1 MTLKGHD
8 SATATKE
15 SSSYIRPGNLLGSP
29 RAESDTLMLR
39 DAFLQTA
46 DYASLT
52 QSKDRNFVVG
62 RRGTGK
68 SALFT
73 KVTEHYERAP
83 QTFVLSGQPTEY
95 EAIRL
100 QHLLSRDGASYQHM
114 RAASRVAWTIHIL
127 AGVAEDLRHH
137 YKAAKSKHFPF
148 LEAYLSE
155 HRTHFFHRGRRPPNR
170 GRGGS
175 VERCADLIAR
185 GMKDGRAPAELPGAL
200 ARLYDL
206 RRLEQAVIGALT
218 DINWVAVL
226 LYDGLD
232 EGWVPKP
239 SAISVLDGLTS
250 AVADLAEH
258 QSGIHGILFIR
269 DNMFRALAHLH
280 ADFSRQIEGSTQ
292 RLHWDEATLFEFVCS
307 RLRVKFELNIES
319 NARVWNRV
327 VDRSLAGRPGFEKC
341 LKHTL
346 YRPRDV
352 LVLVNSAND
361 VAARRGDHSIG
372 QAALDGAATRIS
384 EDRLTDLLKEY
395 DSVLPGLRSF
405 VTAFDRRPA
414 ISSLEDVVSHLD
426 SVIEED
432 AYDNQTASDFA
443 LFGTGK
449 QVMSAL
455 YGVGFLGF
463 ENPLLEGQYTFCHD
477 GSRSDT
483 DRYEGSRRVVV
494 HPCYWRA
501 LEVDA
506 DEPNSDVLIRINDDY
521 EVPGDPS
528 DMADLRIRQI
538 GKALAELPGIPTGH
552 SGAAAFEKWVLK
564 AVRIL
569 FAQKL
574 QNMQFHPNP
583 HDAPQRR
590 DIVATN
596 MAAAGFWRRIL
607 EDFEAR
613 QVLIEVKNYESLKPK
628 DYRQALSYMT
638 TEHGSLG
645 MVVYRTEQE
654 GVSENERTWLREVYH
669 EHNRI
674 VFTVPATLLRK
685 GISKMRNPGRFD
697 WIERQL
703 NRRLD
708 KFQRNYLKIVQA
720 PARKGSTKARKKRRK
735 KRRGW

>member
-1 MTLKGHD
+1 MMTAKHRD
-8 SATATKE
+8 EMTARGNLR
-15 SSSYIRPGNLLGSP
+15 SYIRAGNLLGSP
-29 RAESDTLMLR
+29 RAESDTIMLR

-52 QSKDRNFVVG
+52 QSKDHNFVVG

-73 KVTEHYERAP
+73 KVNEYYKNAP

-100 QHLLSRDGASYQHM
+100 QELLSQKGASYQHM

-127 AGVAEDLRHH
+127 AWLASDIRNH
-137 YKAAKSKHFPF
+137 YKAVKSDHFPF
-148 LEAYLSE
+148 LEHYLS
-155 HRTHFFHRGRRPPNR
+155 THSTRFFDN
-170 GRGGS
+170 S
-175 VERCADLIAR
+175 VDRCADLIDHGLQSSAT
-185 GMKDGRAPAELPGAL
+185 PAELPGKL
-200 ARLYDL
+200 ASFYDL
-206 RRLEQAVIGALT
+206 RRLEQAVKGALT

-239 SAISVLDGLTS
+239 AAISVLDGLTS
-250 AVADLAEH
+250 AVADLVEH

-280 ADFSRQIEGSTQ
+280 TDFSRQIEGSTQ

-307 RLRVKFELNIES
+307 RLRARFELDIES
-319 NARVWNRV
+319 NERVWNRV
-327 VDRSLAGRPGFEKC
+327 VGKSLAGRQGFEKC

-352 LVLVNSAND
+352 LVLINSAND
-361 VAARRGDHSIG
+361 VAARRGDESIG

-384 EDRLTDLLKEY
+384 EDRLIDLLKEY

-405 VTAFDRRPA
+405 VKAFDRRPA
-414 ISSLEDVVSHLD
+414 ISSLEQIVSHLD
-426 SVIEED
+426 FVIDNGAYED
-432 AYDNQTASDFA
+432 QTSSDFA
-443 LFGTGK
+443 LFGTGR
-449 QVMSAL
+449 QVVSAL

-463 ENPLLEGQYTFCHD
+463 ENPLVEDQYTFCHD

-483 DRYEGSRRVVV
+483 ESYEGSRKVVV

-506 DEPNSDVLIRINDDY
+506 DSPKSDILIRINDDY
-521 EVPGDPS
+521 GVPGDA
-528 DMADLRIRQI
+528 DEMADLRVRQI
-538 GKALAELPGIPTGH
+538 GRALAELPGIP
-552 SGAAAFEKWVLK
+552 SGRSGSVAFEEWVLK
-564 AVRIL
+564 AVRVL

-574 QNMQFHPNP
+574 QNMELHPNP
-583 HDAPQRR
+583 YDGPQRR

-596 MAAAGFWRRIL
+596 MATSGFWRRIL
-607 EDFEAR
+607 DDFGTR
-613 QVLIEVKNYESLKPK
+613 QVLIEVKNYKSLKPE

-638 TEHGSLG
+638 DEHGQFG
-645 MVVYRTEQE
+645 IVVFRTEQE
-654 GVSENERTWLREVYH
+654 GVGNNERAWLQEIYH

-674 VFTVPATLLRK
+674 IFTVPVALLKK
-685 GISKMRNPGRFD
+685 GIAKLRNPGRFD
-697 WIERQL
+697 WIEKQL

-708 KFQRNYLKIVQA
+708 KFQRNYLKIVQQ
-720 PARKGSTKARKKRRK
+720 PARKRRKARKGRRKRR
-735 KRRGW
+735 R

>member
-1 MTLKGHD
+1 MPGERYD
-8 SATATKE
+8 SETATNE
-15 SSSYIRPGNLLGSP
+15 FPSYIRAGNLLGSP
-29 RAESDTLMLR
+29 RAESDAIMLR

-52 QSKDRNFVVG
+52 ESRDRNFVVG

-73 KVTEHYERAP
+73 KVSEYYQRAP

-100 QHLLSRDGASYQHM
+100 QYLLSQDGASYQHM
-114 RAASRVAWTIHIL
+114 RAASRVAWTVHIL
-127 AGVAEDLRHH
+127 AGVAEDLRNH
-137 YKAAKSKHFPF
+137 YKAVKSEHLPFLADYLSKHKSHF
-148 LEAYLSE
+148 S
-155 HRTHFFHRGRRPPNR
+155 HR
-170 GRGGS
+170 S
-175 VERCADLIAR
+175 VERCADLIAH
-185 GMKDGRAPAELPGAL
+185 GLSSGAEPAELPGKL
-200 ARLYDL
+200 AKLYDL
-206 RRLEQAVIGALT
+206 RRLEQAVTGALM

-232 EGWVPKP
+232 EGWVPSP

-258 QSGIHGILFIR
+258 QSGVHGILFIR

-280 ADFSRQIEGSTQ
+280 TDFSRQIEGSTQ
-292 RLHWDEATLFEFVCS
+292 RLHWDEATLFDFVCS
-307 RLRVKFELNIES
+307 RLRAQFSLDIES
-319 NARVWNRV
+319 NERVWNRV
-327 VDRSLAGRPGFEKC
+327 VDKSLAGRRGFEKC
-341 LKHTL
+341 LRHTL
-346 YRPRDV
+346 YRPRDI

-361 VAARRGDHSIG
+361 VAARRGDHAIG
-372 QAALDGAATRIS
+372 QVAVDGAATRIS
-384 EDRLTDLLKEY
+384 EDRLADLLKEY

-405 VTAFDRRPA
+405 VAAFDRRPA
-414 ISSLEDVVSHLD
+414 VSALEDVVSHLD
-426 SVIEED
+426 SVIEDGAYED
-432 AYDNQTASDFA
+432 QTSSDFA
-443 LFGTGK
+443 LFGTGT

-463 ENPLLEGQYTFCHD
+463 ENLLVEGQYTFCHD

-483 DRYEGSRRVVV
+483 ERYERSRKVVV

-501 LEVDA
+501 LEVDS
-506 DEPNSDVLIRINDDY
+506 DEPNANVLIRINDDY
-521 EVPGDPS
+521 EVPGDRG
-528 DMADLRIRQI
+528 DMTDLRVRQI
-538 GKALAELPGIPTGH
+538 GRALAELPGIPTGH
-552 SGAAAFEKWVLK
+552 SGSAAFEKWVLS

-569 FAQKL
+569 FAGKL
-574 QNMQFHPNP
+574 QNAELHANP

-596 MAAAGFWRRIL
+596 MAASGFWKRVF
-607 EDFEAR
+607 EDFGAR
-613 QVLIEVKNYESLKPK
+613 QVMIEVKNYESLKPE

-638 TEHGSLG
+638 TEHGKLG
-645 MVVYRTEQE
+645 VVVYRTEQE
-654 GVSENERTWLREVYH
+654 GVSANQRTWLREVYH
-669 EHNRI
+669 EHDRI
-674 VFTVPATLLRK
+674 VFTVPATLLKK
-685 GISKMRNPGRFD
+685 GIAKMRNPGRFD
-697 WIERQL
+697 WIESQL

-720 PARKGSTKARKKRRK
+720 PARKRPRKARKNAKR